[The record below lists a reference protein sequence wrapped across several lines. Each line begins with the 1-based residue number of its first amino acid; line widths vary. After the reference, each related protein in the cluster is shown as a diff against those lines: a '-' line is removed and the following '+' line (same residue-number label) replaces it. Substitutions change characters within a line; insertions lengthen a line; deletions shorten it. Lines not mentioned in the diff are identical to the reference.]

1 MHGGQC
7 LGGGCP
13 ASSAPPHNSAAIS
26 PYIPLALWPLGRI
39 MMSRVAVQD
48 IEGLLVADAEECAAA
63 CDAESSCNIAAYLT
77 TDPPLGKV

>member
-1 MHGGQC
+1 
-7 LGGGCP
+7 
-13 ASSAPPHNSAAIS
+13 
-26 PYIPLALWPLGRI
+26 
-39 MMSRVAVQD
+39 MMCRVVVQD